1 MSEPRKPSCGTM
13 ILKSFITNHIR
24 LGASWEAMV
33 CSYTT
38 SYIDVVQY
46 MQLEALNK
54 NTLIGGEVGIL
65 FFMVIKKYEFIALLQ
80 LWECFWEKLHIH
92 EDCDLIFTY
101 PSHIRTKAQQRGYSL
116 RCDDSLACTAADGNQ
131 IFNLKQ
137 RTILCSLTF
146 LVIDSGEN
154 LHMFK

>member
-1 MSEPRKPSCGTM
+1 
-13 ILKSFITNHIR
+13 
-24 LGASWEAMV
+24 MV

-80 LWECFWEKLHIH
+80 L
-92 EDCDLIFTY
+92 
-101 PSHIRTKAQQRGYSL
+101 
-116 RCDDSLACTAADGNQ
+116 
-131 IFNLKQ
+131 
-137 RTILCSLTF
+137 
-146 LVIDSGEN
+146 
-154 LHMFK
+154 